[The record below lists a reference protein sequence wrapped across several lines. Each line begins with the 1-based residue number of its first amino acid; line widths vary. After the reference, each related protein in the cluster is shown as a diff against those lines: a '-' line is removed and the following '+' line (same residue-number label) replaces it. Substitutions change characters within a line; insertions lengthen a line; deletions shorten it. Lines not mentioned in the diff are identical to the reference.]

1 MYHITGILMTRI
13 LFPQESETIAVK
25 INLDTHVLSYLYSIK
40 TCILLLHE
48 ARHWIIHNKYS
59 NSHHCYAVM
68 RVCWLQHLHE
78 ATM

>member
-40 TCILLLHE
+40 LASCSCMKRDTGSYTTSIVTRITDASLL
-48 ARHWIIHNKYS
+48 
-59 NSHHCYAVM
+59 
-68 RVCWLQHLHE
+68 
-78 ATM
+78 ATTPA